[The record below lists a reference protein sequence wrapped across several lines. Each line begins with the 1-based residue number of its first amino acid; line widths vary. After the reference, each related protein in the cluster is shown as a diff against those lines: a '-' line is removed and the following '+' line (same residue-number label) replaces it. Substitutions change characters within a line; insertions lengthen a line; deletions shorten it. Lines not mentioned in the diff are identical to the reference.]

1 MGVIRDVYGARVQ
14 SLLDLDFAL
23 LQNQI
28 FTDDPLPDIV
38 YIVDDSLKVARRIVR
53 TSDEDVVR
61 LAISDWC
68 IDGRDRDESGR
79 KM

>member
-1 MGVIRDVYGARVQ
+1 MKGRESEWVLIRDVYAAKVQ
-14 SLLDLDFAL
+14 SLLDFDFAL

-28 FTDDPLPDIV
+28 FTDDPPPDIV

-53 TSDEDVVR
+53 TSDEDVVC

-68 IDGRDRDESGR
+68 IDG
-79 KM
+79 

>member
-1 MGVIRDVYGARVQ
+1 MKGRESEWVMIGDVCAVKVQ
-14 SLLDLDFAL
+14 SLLHFDVAL

-38 YIVDDSLKVARRIVR
+38 HIVDDSLKVTRRIVR

-61 LAISDWC
+61 LTISDRC
-68 IDGRDRDESGR
+68 IER
-79 KM
+79 